1 MGRTR
6 KKKAREKLAGRE
18 KEKKRKPPPPPPP
31 PISPVFS
38 RFIFVFA
45 LSQFSGPDYLGAWNR
60 LMGSWLFTKTF
71 LKFHKE
77 KGHQSDIFN
86 KTNQSTVIQPL
97 STFTSQKELRI
108 TAGLCPEQR
117 LVIEPILQ
125 NRCGH

>member
-1 MGRTR
+1 MLHLDLT
-6 KKKAREKLAGRE
+6 
-18 KEKKRKPPPPPPP
+18 PPPPPPL
-31 PISPVFS
+31 SPVSS

-45 LSQFSGPDYLGAWNR
+45 LSQFTGPDYLGAWNR

-108 TAGLCPEQR
+108 TALFY
-117 LVIEPILQ
+117 I
-125 NRCGH
+125 